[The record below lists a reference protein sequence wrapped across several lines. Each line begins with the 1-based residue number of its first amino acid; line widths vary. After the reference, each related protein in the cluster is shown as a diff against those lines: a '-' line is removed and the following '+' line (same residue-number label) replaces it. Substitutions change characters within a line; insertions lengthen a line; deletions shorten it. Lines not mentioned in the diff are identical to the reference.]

1 MIIMKIARVLPIL
14 MLLLLFVLNKN
25 KYLKSIYLFFS
36 NCFADTIVYATL
48 RITIAIKL
56 VLY

>member
-1 MIIMKIARVLPIL
+1 MKIARALPIL